1 MPASRSEKAAA
12 TRKKL
17 IETARKA
24 FSENGY
30 KGASVR
36 NISKS
41 INVSESLLYHYFPN
55 GKRELFA
62 EIMKDEF
69 FAFRQK
75 IPREAAADAFDDMP
89 VQDAL
94 ECMLSQLMDFV
105 KEHIDILRIIILEKE
120 VREFLHAE
128 DMCRFMDE
136 VDSFFEKFLQNRID
150 KGEIGI
156 VDTQTASLM
165 LKGFLLNSVLFCILG
180 VDVSDEISAEKR
192 KEAILRFLNKG
203 KEV

>member
-1 MPASRSEKAAA
+1 MAASRSEKAAE

-24 FSENGY
+24 FSANGY

-62 EIMKDEF
+62 EIMKDELL
-69 FAFRQK
+69 AFRQK
-75 IPREAAADAFDDMP
+75 IPVEASTNAFDDMP

-136 VDSFFEKFLQNRID
+136 VDSFFERFLQDRID

-156 VDTQTASLM
+156 VDTKTASLM

>member
-75 IPREAAADAFDDMP
+75 IPREAAADAFDAMP

>member
-1 MPASRSEKAAA
+1 MAASRSEKAAE

-30 KGASVR
+30 KGASIR

-62 EIMKDEF
+62 EVMMEELA
-69 FAFRQK
+69 AFRRE
-75 IPREAAADAFDDMP
+75 IPNDEASKQFDALT

-192 KEAILRFLNKG
+192 KEVILRFLNKG

>member
-1 MPASRSEKAAA
+1 MPASRSEKAAE

-62 EIMKDEF
+62 EIMKDELL
-69 FAFRQK
+69 AFRQK
-75 IPREAAADAFDDMP
+75 IPVEASTNAFDNMP

-94 ECMLSQLMDFV
+94 ECMISQLMDFI
-105 KEHIDILRIIILEKE
+105 KGHIDILRIIILEKE

-136 VDSFFEKFLQNRID
+136 VDSFFEGFLQKRIE
-150 KGEIGI
+150 KGEIPDI
-156 VDTQTASLM
+156 DHKSAAFI
-165 LKGFLLNSVLFCILG
+165 LKGMLLNCTLLYILG
-180 VDVSDEISAEKR
+180 VDISDEASAEKR
-192 KEAILRFLNKG
+192 KEVIISFLNKG

>member
-1 MPASRSEKAAA
+1 MPPSRSEKAAE

-62 EIMKDEF
+62 EIMKDELL
-69 FAFRQK
+69 AFRQK
-75 IPREAAADAFDDMP
+75 IPVEASTNAFDDMP

-94 ECMLSQLMDFV
+94 ECMLSRLMDFI

-136 VDSFFEKFLQNRID
+136 VDSFFERFLQNRID

-156 VDTQTASLM
+156 IDTQTASLM

-180 VDVSDEISAEKR
+180 VDVSDEISSDKR